1 MNKQLLG
8 TAILLFC
15 HALIFSQNLTK
26 KTDHRL
32 GEILIQTKDAPSVYK
47 VLNSFSGD
55 NFAQSTDFRLETVS
69 SNLNI
74 YHLFFDPNLI
84 DENEL
89 IKNLRF
95 NNDVK
100 AVQFNHIAELRSVPN
115 DSLFSQQWNMKK
127 INAPSVWDA
136 TTGGLTACG
145 DTIVVAV
152 LDVGFDISH
161 PDLRANIWRN
171 RAEIPNN
178 GIDDDKNGYVDD
190 FSGLNVSRSNDKHD
204 VQAHGTNCLGVIGA
218 SGNNTIGISGVN
230 WNVKMLVLSG
240 VTDDAKIIEAYTYAQ
255 NLRKKYNQ
263 TNGKEGA
270 FVAVTSMSLGYA
282 NKRPEDFPL
291 VCAIYNSLGEQ
302 GILNVVSADNVDN
315 DINVSGDIPGLCPSD
330 YLVVVTRTDEKD
342 LRPRT
347 AGYSKDFVDLAAPG
361 ENVTSTTL
369 YNNYDIIGGNSF
381 AAPLVA
387 GAAALLWSAPY
398 DSLCKM
404 SKKTPTAAL
413 NIVKDAIL
421 RGVDPVL
428 SMKDKTVT
436 GGRLNVAKSLD
447 ILRSVYGMPVGTYDI
462 LKMPSILGVNPTIG
476 SKTINVTLRLPANAN
491 VSLIISNTIGQIV
504 FQKKINEKD
513 LLSNFIALD
522 TEILASGIYYLSL
535 LAEDFEVTKKFVI
548 LNQ

>member
-1 MNKQLLG
+1 
-8 TAILLFC
+8 
-15 HALIFSQNLTK
+15 
-26 KTDHRL
+26 
-32 GEILIQTKDAPSVYK
+32 
-47 VLNSFSGD
+47 
-55 NFAQSTDFRLETVS
+55 
-69 SNLNI
+69 
-74 YHLFFDPNLI
+74 
-84 DENEL
+84 
-89 IKNLRF
+89 
-95 NNDVK
+95 
-100 AVQFNHIAELRSVPN
+100 
-115 DSLFSQQWNMKK
+115 
-127 INAPSVWDA
+127 
-136 TTGGLTACG
+136 
-145 DTIVVAV
+145 
-152 LDVGFDISH
+152 
-161 PDLRANIWRN
+161 
-171 RAEIPNN
+171 
-178 GIDDDKNGYVDD
+178 
-190 FSGLNVSRSNDKHD
+190 
-204 VQAHGTNCLGVIGA
+204 
-218 SGNNTIGISGVN
+218 
-230 WNVKMLVLSG
+230 
-240 VTDDAKIIEAYTYAQ
+240 
-255 NLRKKYNQ
+255 
-263 TNGKEGA
+263 
-270 FVAVTSMSLGYA
+270 MSLGYA

-291 VCAIYNSLGEQ
+291 VCAIYNTLGEQ

-369 YNNYDIIGGNSF
+369 FGNYDLIGGNSF

-404 SKKTPTAAL
+404 SKKTPTAAV
-413 NIVKDAIL
+413 NVVKDAIL